1 MASSYSADALS
12 LAVHGFVLPVG
23 LRVDDLRIEA
33 HGPSASHAEGAF
45 VWSATQPVSIVAN
58 VHEGSIA
65 AFIEHKAGGTVTG
78 VTVSARDETLAIDA
92 TARVIIPVRA
102 AAICRLVV
110 QEGRRLVVELV
121 DVSLAPA
128 RGVIEA
134 QLEQINPILDVAD
147 LPFDAEILSAE
158 AQDGVVTVRALA
170 RPR

>member
-1 MASSYSADALS
+1 MASSFSADSLS
-12 LAVHGFVLPVG
+12 LAAHGFVLPVG

-33 HGPSASHAEGAF
+33 HGPSAEIADGGF
-45 VWSATQPVSIVAN
+45 TWSATQPVTVVAN

-65 AFIEHKAGGTVTG
+65 AFIEHKSGGTVSG
-78 VTVSARDETLAIDA
+78 VSVSARDETLTIDA

-102 AAICRLVV
+102 AAICRLVI
-110 QEGRRLVVELV
+110 EDSRRLVVELV

-128 RGVIEA
+128 RGLIEA
-134 QLEQINPILDVAD
+134 QLAQINPILNAEDF
-147 LPFDAEILSAE
+147 PFDAEIVSAE